1 VENKV
6 NSQHK
11 ITEQLEEEE
20 SKNIIQFFKKI
31 LSLKGQEI
39 NYFEVLKEVKEDIVF
54 KGYNVWILIA
64 SIIIASIGL
73 NLNSIAVVI
82 GAMLIS
88 PLMGPIKGVGVA
100 IGTNDFNLLK
110 KALKSWGIT
119 VSVSIITSYLYF
131 LISPLNEITNELFAR
146 TEPTFLDVIIAFAG
160 GFAGILAAVRGEN
173 DTVIPGVA
181 IATALMPPLC
191 TAGFGLA
198 TGEWNF
204 FFGAFYLF
212 LINSILIVFATVLVV
227 RYLHFPKRQY
237 VDPIIEKKAKNY
249 IIIFLVILLTPSVY
263 LFYKIIKENNFE
275 NNSASFVHEVVE
287 KSNVGKVK
295 YYIGVSPDSTYL
307 DIDIIGGY
315 ANQEIINQW
324 NDKKKDYHIENTKLH
339 VFQGPDIGHLETKLK
354 ELEEREFS
362 NQQILQ
368 VLVEQLKLIDKLNQ
382 KVESLSQT
390 IEENEFIQIFTDS
403 VYINHPSIN
412 KLSIQKSIDYSKQIP
427 DTLFII
433 KVNFK
438 PNTNKDSLKN
448 IKLNLYNSFKSQLM
462 NQLHKQQDSIP
473 ILIY

>member
-1 VENKV
+1 
-6 NSQHK
+6 
-11 ITEQLEEEE
+11 
-20 SKNIIQFFKKI
+20 
-31 LSLKGQEI
+31 
-39 NYFEVLKEVKEDIVF
+39 
-54 KGYNVWILIA
+54 
-64 SIIIASIGL
+64 
-73 NLNSIAVVI
+73 
-82 GAMLIS
+82 
-88 PLMGPIKGVGVA
+88 
-100 IGTNDFNLLK
+100 
-110 KALKSWGIT
+110 
-119 VSVSIITSYLYF
+119 
-131 LISPLNEITNELFAR
+131 
-146 TEPTFLDVIIAFAG
+146 
-160 GFAGILAAVRGEN
+160 
-173 DTVIPGVA
+173 
-181 IATALMPPLC
+181 
-191 TAGFGLA
+191 
-198 TGEWNF
+198 
-204 FFGAFYLF
+204 
-212 LINSILIVFATVLVV
+212 
-227 RYLHFPKRQY
+227 
-237 VDPIIEKKAKNY
+237 
-249 IIIFLVILLTPSVY
+249 
-263 LFYKIIKENNFE
+263 
-275 NNSASFVHEVVE
+275 VVE

-339 VFQGPDIGHLETKLK
+339 VFQGPDISHLETKLK

-433 KVNFK
+433 KVNFN